1 MSALPRRPYKR
12 EPIWAKDNMSTFAD
26 LLFRTA
32 DGVFA
37 VDAKQRTVLW
47 NAGCAQLFGIPSSAA
62 LGRPC
67 NEIVRGRDTGGQALC
82 NGQCCVVRL
91 LQGEGVPPKGFPLR
105 ALDSAGRALVLS
117 VNLVLVPSQR
127 LQSWTCVHLLY
138 RGDAPDVLETFGDTL
153 KRRLPCT
160 PADAHAL
167 PLAALALSSL
177 TERER
182 QLLQLLAE
190 GLATPMIA
198 QRLRIHLATARNH
211 LQHIQA
217 KLGVHSQAEAVA
229 YAYRHNLVFTGD
241 AGHAAVAA
249 AS

>member
-1 MSALPRRPYKR
+1 
-12 EPIWAKDNMSTFAD
+12 MSTFAD

-47 NAGCAQLFGIPSSAA
+47 NSGCAQLFGVPSSAA

-67 NEIVRGRDTGGQALC
+67 NEIVRGQDPGGQPLC

-91 LQGEGVPPKGFPLR
+91 LHGEGVPPKGFPLR
-105 ALDSAGRALVLS
+105 ARDSAGKTLALS

-127 LQSWTCVHLLY
+127 MQSWICVHLLY
-138 RGDAPDVLETFGDTL
+138 RGDAPDVLETLGDTL
-153 KRRLPCT
+153 KRPLPGP
-160 PADAHAL
+160 PADAHSL

-182 QLLQLLAE
+182 QILQLLAE

-229 YAYRHNLVFTGD
+229 YAYRHNLVCMGN
-241 AGHAAVAA
+241 ASPAAEPVM
-249 AS
+249 S